1 MHAVY
6 VYYVV
11 CLLTIHYSSD
21 VAKVLVVTAGIG
33 LVLYYMFRP
42 GKGGGTKRFEVC
54 MCMCIV

>member
-6 VYYVV
+6 VYYIVY
-11 CLLTIHYSSD
+11 LHYSSD

-54 MCMCIV
+54 ECVCVV